1 MEDKIEHVSDTAL
14 MIAACRAM
22 ETAREDGLIRDP
34 FAERLAGER
43 GFAFA
48 KTVPILEWMC
58 FGAGIR
64 ARTMDELLQEALA
77 SEKTETVLNLGAGLD
92 TRPWRLDLPA
102 GLRWIEA
109 DYPDMLQYKAT
120 KLAGEKPRCRLEQ
133 IPTDLANA
141 RDREN
146 LFSRLGSAPA
156 VMITEGL
163 LMYLPREAFD
173 AIAQEPSRR
182 AGVRYWLLDIASDA
196 VMRLMAV
203 GGHSPVENL
212 RPKDHLSGQA
222 ILDAAAECGWALKTK
237 RTYMAGALSA
247 SPERIAKI
255 REAIT
260 KVQPDFAPPPD
271 ELSGM
276 SLLARDDHKS

>member
-1 MEDKIEHVSDTAL
+1 MESKIEHVTDTAL
-14 MIAACRAM
+14 MVAACRAM
-22 ETAREDGLIRDP
+22 ETAREDGLVRDP

-43 GFAFA
+43 GFAIA
-48 KTVPILEWMC
+48 KTIPIVEWMC

-64 ARTMDELLQEALA
+64 ARTMDELLKTAFE
-77 SEKTETVLNLGAGLD
+77 SEKIETVVNLGAGLD

-141 RDREN
+141 RDREA
-146 LFSRLGSAPA
+146 LFSRIGGAPA
-156 VMITEGL
+156 LMITEGL

-173 AIAQEPSRR
+173 SIAQEPPRL
-182 AGVRYWLLDIASDA
+182 AGVRTWLLDIASEA
-196 VMRLMAV
+196 VMSMMAV
-203 GGHSPVENL
+203 GGHSPVESL

-222 ILDAAAECGWALKTK
+222 ILDAARESGWALKSK
-237 RTYMAGALSA
+237 RTYMAAAAGAGA
-247 SPERIAKI
+247 ERISKL

-260 KVQPDFAPPPD
+260 KVKPDFAPPPD

-276 SLLARDDHKS
+276 YLLTRSAL